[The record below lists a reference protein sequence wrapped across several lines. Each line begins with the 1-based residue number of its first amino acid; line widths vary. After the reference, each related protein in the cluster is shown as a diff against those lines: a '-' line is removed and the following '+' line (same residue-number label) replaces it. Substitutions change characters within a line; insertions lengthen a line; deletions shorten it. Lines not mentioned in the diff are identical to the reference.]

1 MVFNLDLLVLTDFS
15 WILQLL
21 FFKSFATP
29 PTNCVMLIQIPSIGF
44 EWLPFTCQLLLYI
57 SVVSLRVGGHCYAV
71 ATKKMEP
78 GSPSM
83 SGPPRV
89 GVVKN
94 KWGYGNECFR
104 SVITNIKYLLKK

>member
-1 MVFNLDLLVLTDFS
+1 MVFNLDLLVLTDFL

-21 FFKSFATP
+21 FFKSFVSP
-29 PTNCVMLIQIPSIGF
+29 PTYCVMLIQIPSIGF

-57 SVVSLRVGGHCYAV
+57 SIVSLRVGGHCRAV

-83 SGPPRV
+83 SGPPKGGGCQKQV
-89 GVVKN
+89 GE
-94 KWGYGNECFR
+94 WQ
-104 SVITNIKYLLKK
+104 